1 MVVNTNI
8 GGKIRNED
16 DRVKISTLAEKYLSE
31 GSKLPFE
38 FSPQLTIDS
47 INEFI
52 SRVSKIDPDELSEV
66 HKNAR

>member
-16 DRVKISTLAEKYLSE
+16 NRVKISTLAEKYLSE
-31 GSKLPFE
+31 DSILPFE
-38 FSPQLTIDS
+38 YCPQLAIDS

-52 SRVSKIDPDELSEV
+52 ARVSKIAPDELS
-66 HKNAR
+66 